1 MNRVL
6 GFYHSLVPVAVE
18 HVSQGGIFNLCA
30 TWTFCIY
37 ADQINLT
44 SDQVFLSSDRS
55 FVYGHAIAEGLVT
68 SDNLWVRWRQVSQ
81 LYQVVTSGLTVLFL
95 SRVKCKAV
103 LMIIFAHMCEKERRK
118 AMVGVVQPHKINVV
132 LMSFHFSEWVLIK

>member
-1 MNRVL
+1 ML
-6 GFYHSLVPVAVE
+6 AKGGFSI
-18 HVSQGGIFNLCA
+18 GA

-55 FVYGHAIAEGLVT
+55 FVYDLAIAEGLGT

-95 SRVKCKAV
+95 SRVKYKAV
-103 LMIIFAHMCEKERRK
+103 LILSKSPLY
-118 AMVGVVQPHKINVV
+118 Q
-132 LMSFHFSEWVLIK
+132 

>member
-18 HVSQGGIFNLCA
+18 HVGQGGIFDLCA

-68 SDNLWVRWRQVSQ
+68 SDKMLVRWRQVSQ

-103 LMIIFAHMCEKERRK
+103 LISPHVRK
-118 AMVGVVQPHKINVV
+118 GKAKSYGWCSLIKSML
-132 LMSFHFSEWVLIK
+132 LMSLHFSVWVLIR

>member
-1 MNRVL
+1 MIGFNFFPFASNCACTRFCHISFKNINGDL
-6 GFYHSLVPVAVE
+6 GYYQSLAPVAVE
-18 HVSQGGIFNLCA
+18 NVSNGRIFDLYA

-44 SDQVFLSSDRS
+44 SVFLSSGRS
-55 FVYGHAIAEGLVT
+55 FVYGLAIAEGLVT
-68 SDNLWVRWRQVSQ
+68 SDKMLVRWRQVSQ

-103 LMIIFAHMCEKERRK
+103 SMII
-118 AMVGVVQPHKINVV
+118 
-132 LMSFHFSEWVLIK
+132 